1 MQSTNIKHVSET
13 MYYKDA
19 KERQAVPKQLMEA
32 YLEVKANV
40 ENKRKKIQQG
50 VSGGIFSFIFFPLCF
65 HFFLTSAKKL
75 LLCMHRNARNSI
87 KKEIKL
93 DKNFGVLHLAK
104 FLRYYT

>member
-65 HFFLTSAKKL
+65 HFFDE
-75 LLCMHRNARNSI
+75 C
-87 KKEIKL
+87 KEIVAMYAQEREELNK
-93 DKNFGVLHLAK
+93 KRNKA
-104 FLRYYT
+104 